1 MWHAHSGDLLNSSR
15 RTGSGNTA
23 SMLLASAAAAEHE
36 VSSNNIGSNSSA
48 RYDGIPA
55 VKPMSATKL
64 TGNVVQMSS
73 PSLNTT
79 GNTAGS
85 GDSEETDDEE
95 IRLAQV

>member
-1 MWHAHSGDLLNSSR
+1 MWHAHSGDLLNGSR

-23 SMLLASAAAAEHE
+23 SLLLASAAAAEHE
-36 VSSNNIGSNSSA
+36 VSSNNNGSNSSA

-55 VKPMSATKL
+55 VKPRSAIKL
-64 TGNVVQMSS
+64 TGDVVQRSS
-73 PSLNTT
+73 PSLNASGT
-79 GNTAGS
+79 TAGS